1 MLHHLITT
9 YSMLRRDN
17 HMPLAER
24 VQPQPEPFPSNDNSN
39 EFAKFNEAFMTG
51 AEHEVETEEA
61 LWGDG
66 PDPEKATILVSS
78 HTAQQQRDATHN

>member
-1 MLHHLITT
+1 MLHRLITT

-24 VQPQPEPFPSNDNSN
+24 VEPQPETFPSDDDSN
-39 EFAKFNEAFMTG
+39 EFTKFNEAFMTD

-61 LWGDG
+61 RWGDE

-78 HTAQQQRDATHN
+78 HTAQQQKGCHS